1 MIISLDFALRKKIQ
15 IMPINQKL
23 FIGLFVEER
32 SDGHVLRQRYAKHP
46 AAIPQNL
53 ELTR

>member
-1 MIISLDFALRKKIQ
+1 MQTIASKQ
-15 IMPINQKL
+15 MV

-32 SDGHVLRQRYAKHP
+32 SDGHVRRQRYAKHP
-46 AAIPQNL
+46 AASSQNL

>member
-1 MIISLDFALRKKIQ
+1 MIISFDFTLRKKMQ
-15 IMPINQKL
+15 IIPSRQKL

-32 SDGHVLRQRYAKHP
+32 SDGHVRRQRYAKHP
-46 AAIPQNL
+46 AASSQNL